1 MSLKSCINTINKQL
15 KANFKFI
22 KYDGMILDTFSEKLL
37 KKNEMNL
44 QKTIEYLDTL
54 SKKDI
59 IESFECIVKEI
70 ETVKEIND
78 VYKNTIQK
86 NKDEIELLQE
96 KYDKLIEINSGLE
109 TSTNEENTNFEEL
122 KKYNETEMINFA
134 IFKYEENENLK
145 TMTDEAISKFNEKYK
160 IMTNEA
166 ISKFN
171 EDILNQETK
180 LKVLTDAIDG
190 VYRNEIYEDEFNIPE
205 SQFVDKGRLIQL
217 KPSIYSVDNGLLF
230 SNHKDNCFKEFHKY
244 KNKITPLFTYDK
256 LLPVNEYVILVN
268 IDIDHDINSYNGIGM
283 AHTYTNST
291 LYINTFNIIYLTN
304 FGRIITNKTNPSLI
318 TRCDQYNIQITGYD
332 VRAQK
337 ILYKN
342 NKLYVVF
349 EGYNYGEQEILDCEL
364 QPLSYRMPKLFL
376 TVIEAFQQ
384 QNTDMMQECCKKYL
398 DITRESERKTEILTS
413 LQYNKTVTEKDVIIT
428 KKNDMIKENEA
439 IIEYQTIE
447 LEKLKNENAKLKKAL
462 TSFVDT

>member
-109 TSTNEENTNFEEL
+109 TSMETSMKTSMNKAKQIFEEC
-122 KKYNETEMINFA
+122 KKQDETDLINFA
-134 IFKYEENENLK
+134 IYKYEENEKLK
-145 TMTDEAISKFNEKYK
+145 TMTDEATIKFNE
-160 IMTNEA
+160 N
-166 ISKFN
+166 
-171 EDILNQETK
+171 ILKQETK

-190 VYRNEIYEDEFNIPE
+190 VYRNEIYEDEFNIPK
-205 SQFVDKGRLIQL
+205 SQFVEKGRLLQL
-217 KPSIYSVDNGLLF
+217 KPDIYSVDNGLLF
-230 SNHKDNCFKEFHKY
+230 SNHKDNYFKELNVY
-244 KNKITPLFTYDK
+244 ENTINKKLVFNYDK
-256 LLPVNEYVILVN
+256 LLPENEYVILIRIETHHAYIPN
-268 IDIDHDINSYNGIGM
+268 HLIINNSGIKYYIDEFNVIYI
-283 AHTYTNST
+283 TNYGRIIKIKPELNLHCPT
-291 LYINTFNIIYLTN
+291 DYCGHPGYLQYMPMTNIIY
-304 FGRIITNKTNPSLI
+304 K
-318 TRCDQYNIQITGYD
+318 Q
-332 VRAQK
+332 
-337 ILYKN
+337 
-342 NKLYVVF
+342 NKLYNQS
-349 EGYNYGEQEILDCEL
+349 GYHPYREDEILDYEL
-364 QPLSYRMPKLFL
+364 QSLSYRMPILFL

-398 DITRESERKTEILTS
+398 DITRESQRKTEILTS
-413 LQYNKTVTEKDVIIT
+413 LQYNKTVTEKDAIIT

-447 LEKLKNENAKLKKAL
+447 LEKLKNEIAKLKKAL
-462 TSFVDT
+462 SSFVDT